1 MAKVKDN
8 EQQPQE
14 VREIPTELLLE
25 EIRNAV
31 KAMRNM
37 LIKAKNEYGRRYVK
51 TNNYEVTEKRFDLD
65 NTEKVL
71 AEYDLIQKKQSGLP
85 VSVRRVIGQ
94 LGDNAL
100 RNAYIRT
107 LKALKKQ
114 ESAAALPKKK
124 RTRKTTKTEK
134 A

>member
-51 TNNYEVTEKRFDLD
+51 TNDYEVAEKRFDLD

-71 AEYDLIQKKQSGLP
+71 AEYDLIQKKQSEQTA
-85 VSVRRVIGQ
+85 SVRRVIAQ

-100 RNAYIRT
+100 RNAYIRI
-107 LKALKKQ
+107 LKAMKEQ
-114 ESAAALPKKK
+114 ESAASLPKKK

-134 A
+134 E